1 MWGTIFG
8 EVIIIRVSC
17 NYGLKFGVCLY
28 YMCEYLDSV
37 GNANTFSS
45 TSELQIIVDSRMPFR
60 ATQNLN
66 LCFIFSL
73 GEAD

>member
-28 YMCEYLDSV
+28 YMCEYLDSAV
-37 GNANTFSS
+37 NANTFSS
-45 TSELQIIVDSRMPFR
+45 TSELQIIVDS
-60 ATQNLN
+60 
-66 LCFIFSL
+66 
-73 GEAD
+73 